1 MFRRI
6 LITALLAGF
15 FGGLGISV
23 VQQFTTAPLIRHA
36 EEFESKATPGAHKH
50 GFYNQRINP
59 LLHLV
64 DGKDPHS
71 HGTNAWAPEEGLE
84 RALYSTLANIL
95 TGIGFALILV
105 ACIALSG
112 RRVDG
117 RAGVLWGIAGFTAIN
132 LAPSLGLPPEIP
144 GAMVA
149 ELGARQGWWL
159 LCVAATAAGLWA
171 LIFRYGAAWI
181 AFGLALMAMPHL
193 LGAPHPT
200 SFGGAIPAELASQ
213 FVAASMVTAAIF
225 WCALGWLSGT
235 FWQRSAAE

>member
-6 LITALLAGF
+6 LTTALLAGF
-15 FGGLGISV
+15 LGGLGISA
-23 VQQFTTAPLIRHA
+23 VQQFTTAPLIRLA

-50 GFYNQRINP
+50 GFSNQIKNP

-64 DGKDPHS
+64 DGKDAYTHE
-71 HGTNAWAPEEGLE
+71 TNAWAPEEGLE
-84 RALYSTLANIL
+84 RAVYSTLANIL

-117 RAGVLWGIAGFTAIN
+117 RSGVLWGIAGFTVIN

-159 LCVAATAAGLWA
+159 LCVAATAAGLWM
-171 LIFRYGAAWI
+171 LIFRHGAIWMGA
-181 AFGLALMAMPHL
+181 GLALIALPHVF
-193 LGAPHPT
+193 GAPHPT
-200 SFGGAIPAELASQ
+200 SFGGVVPAELAGQ

-225 WCALGWLSGT
+225 WCSLGWLSGT
-235 FWQRSAAE
+235 FWQRSGGE